1 MAEAP
6 QAIFRHI
13 MVPTDGSKPSVAA
26 GRLAV
31 RLAAVHRARITF
43 VYVVDDTVVEELA
56 GESGRMAKQIQH
68 ELEVT
73 GQRYLNYLSRLATN
87 ANLTSNQVIRYGLPY
102 GEIANL
108 AREEEV
114 DLIVIGQV
122 GRHGPRRILIGS
134 VTERVIEFAPCP
146 VLVVK

>member
-102 GEIANL
+102 GDVCSVAPGERRHRRPTAPL
-108 AREEEV
+108 RGRVVA
-114 DLIVIGQV
+114 GQ
-122 GRHGPRRILIGS
+122 GLSHR
-134 VTERVIEFAPCP
+134 
-146 VLVVK
+146 LVVAPRVFRGAEAH